1 MAGLF
6 ECFRTFKN
14 SFPNSPENQ
23 QALVIV
29 YSPEQPK
36 FSFMLGQLF
45 QAQSPSLCQQQL
57 LFVENYQVTLIKACL
72 TSPFSCL
79 KPSVLLAFFKENCV
93 PKAFPTWGLS
103 TNAHPVA
110 SLWRSSLSEA
120 SCPQDATTLSSS
132 PAGPPTSNVVTV
144 LYSSPVCFR
153 IFFQILK
160 ITY

>member
-36 FSFMLGQLF
+36 LSFMLGQLF

-57 LFVENYQVTLIKACL
+57 LFVENHQVTLIKACL

-79 KPSVLLAFFKENCV
+79 KSSVLLPSSKRTVYLRPFPPGDCPLMHILWLPSGGHLFQRRPV
-93 PKAFPTWGLS
+93 PKMLPRCPLLL
-103 TNAHPVA
+103 PVP
-110 SLWRSSLSEA
+110 RPPMSSLFSTA
-120 SCPQDATTLSSS
+120 LLCVSKFS
-132 PAGPPTSNVVTV
+132 
-144 LYSSPVCFR
+144 FK
-153 IFFQILK
+153 F
-160 ITY
+160 